1 MEFLKILLEPQV
13 MAAMVVAV
21 ATSYLIG
28 AVEGEHRSEMSG
40 DDEDEA
46 APGDSP
52 KGNAAVSPAR
62 TP

>member
-46 APGDSP
+46 APGDS
-52 KGNAAVSPAR
+52 AR
-62 TP
+62 RGTRP